1 MDAAGEPVLDQVA
14 EAPPLPGVG
23 GFGDFARAERRSLVA
38 FAWSLT
44 GDLGAA
50 EDLAQ
55 EALEAAWRQWAR
67 VGGYERPGTWA
78 RRVVANR
85 AAGRIRRSGRELR
98 ANGRWFG
105 RGDAVVTLDPP
116 DDEFWSAVRGLPA
129 RQAQAVALHYLE
141 DRSVADIAAVLGCAE
156 ATVKVH
162 LHRGRLALAR
172 TLGLTEGE
180 GR

>member
-1 MDAAGEPVLDQVA
+1 MDGAGGPVLRRPVRGA
-14 EAPPLPGVG
+14 SWHA
-23 GFGDFARAERRSLVA
+23 GFDAFAQAERRRLVA

-44 GDLGAA
+44 GDVGVA

-55 EALEAAWRQWAR
+55 EALAAAWQKWED
-67 VGGYERPGTWA
+67 VGGFDRPDTWA

-85 AAGRIRRSGRELR
+85 AASRARRSGREQR
-98 ANGRWFG
+98 ANGRWYG
-105 RGDAVVTLDPP
+105 RSAGTTVDLDPP
-116 DDEFWSAVRGLPA
+116 DQAFWAAVRLLPE

-172 TLGLTEGE
+172 MLGLTKG
-180 GR
+180 GDG